1 VEPPPNEAGLAGR
14 RAAVLF
20 GLTGL
25 LVFTGFGLPGR
36 GSTAGILAVGASAAV
51 VAAVTAR
58 LPWHRWRL
66 EATLVLV
73 PVAFVM
79 IAFATWAEVI
89 PVRSYGIEFVL
100 VFAWVG
106 LHHRPGVA
114 LRLLPLAAMGY
125 VLPLLAFDVQPA
137 LDPRAVLLAMVVCLL
152 VAEVIARGQAE
163 SRNAKAR
170 SHAAVAALRA
180 MTRPDPSPTGEG
192 RGILARVAD
201 SAVVLGY
208 DGVSLAIPD
217 GGDTFTPQEV
227 RGIATPLAGSRYP
240 VDGGVTGAVLASG
253 EVVVTRDYGRFAGA
267 FRRIAEAGVGTVI
280 GVPIQAGDV
289 VVGVLNVCT
298 TGAFDA
304 TEQDIEALEALA
316 EVAGA
321 ALSYGR
327 RLEDAESV
335 AEAESE
341 AARTDELTGCFNRRE
356 GDRRI
361 ASMLP
366 GDVVALVD
374 VDDFGE
380 VNTTLGHAGGDRL
393 LVALAEHLR
402 GRLRSEDVVVR
413 HGGDEFVLILP
424 GCPPEE
430 AGAILGRLQN
440 AWTLAGHAVT
450 FSVGYAPHIV
460 GRTPAETL
468 HVADQA
474 LYAAKDAGR
483 DRVHAA
489 V

>member
-1 VEPPPNEAGLAGR
+1 
-14 RAAVLF
+14 
-20 GLTGL
+20 
-25 LVFTGFGLPGR
+25 
-36 GSTAGILAVGASAAV
+36 
-51 VAAVTAR
+51 
-58 LPWHRWRL
+58 
-66 EATLVLV
+66 
-73 PVAFVM
+73 VAFE
-79 IAFATWAEVI
+79 I
-89 PVRSYGIEFVL
+89 
-100 VFAWVG
+100 
-106 LHHRPGVA
+106 RPPLDLRA
-114 LRLLPLAAMGY
+114 L
-125 VLPLLAFDVQPA
+125 
-137 LDPRAVLLAMVVCLL
+137 LLAMSVCLL

-163 SRNAKAR
+163 SQDAKAR

-180 MTRPDPSPTGEG
+180 MTRPDPSPAGEG

-201 SAVVLGY
+201 SAVLLGY

-217 GGDTFTPQEV
+217 GGATFTPQEA
-227 RGIATPLAGSRYP
+227 RGIAARMAGQAFP

-267 FRRIAEAGVGTVI
+267 FRRVAEAGVGTVI
-280 GVPIQAGDV
+280 GVPIGAADE

-298 TGAFDA
+298 SGPFAP
-304 TEQDIEALEALA
+304 TEQDIDALEALA

-335 AEAESE
+335 AEAEAE
-341 AARTDELTGCFNRRE
+341 AARTDVLTGCFNRRE

-366 GDVVALVD
+366 GDVVALLD

-380 VNTTLGHAGGDRL
+380 VNAAFGHAGGDRV
-393 LVALAEHLR
+393 LVTLVEHLR
-402 GRLRSEDVVVR
+402 GHLRSEDVVIR

-424 GCPPEE
+424 GCPPAE
-430 AGAILGRLQN
+430 AATILGRLQS

-450 FSVGYAPHIV
+450 FSVGYAPHAV
-460 GRTPAETL
+460 GRTPSATL
-468 HVADQA
+468 QVADQA